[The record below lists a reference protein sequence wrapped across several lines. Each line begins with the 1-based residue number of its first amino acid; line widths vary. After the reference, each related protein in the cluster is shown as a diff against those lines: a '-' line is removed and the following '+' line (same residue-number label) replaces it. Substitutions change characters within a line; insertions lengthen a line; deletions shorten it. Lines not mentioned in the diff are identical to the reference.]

1 MFKKLAI
8 GLGSFIVI
16 AAIVICAIPLKTVSY
31 TVSVPYQDVEEYQV
45 EEPLSYVI
53 AHYEDDYDLGMI
65 VTIDGDYYYQGEKI
79 EKDQYRSYKKY
90 VYSWLEI
97 SNADDV
103 AGDFT
108 VTWRCSCPG
117 TQNYPGSPNYS
128 GSQNYSSYDVSTKY
142 VYVRPA
148 QTELIWY
155 SGNIPLDCTVYWSAS
170 PPTKTVTKYRI
181 VEKQRQET
189 RYKSV
194 TILEYLTSY

>member
-1 MFKKLAI
+1 MLKGLAI
-8 GLGSFIVI
+8 GLASVIVI
-16 AAIVICAIPLKTVSY
+16 TAIVVCAIPLKTVSY

-45 EEPLSYVI
+45 EEPLSYTI
-53 AHYEDDYDLGMI
+53 PHYEDDYEEING
-65 VTIDGDYYYQGEKI
+65 GNYNEKA
-79 EKDQYRSYKKY
+79 
-90 VYSWLEI
+90 VYSYLEI

-108 VTWRCSCPG
+108 VTWRCECPG
-117 TQNYPGSPNYS
+117 DNVYVGYIP
-128 GSQNYSSYDVSTKY
+128 TKQ

-148 QTELIWY
+148 QTEAIWD
-155 SGNIPLDCTVYWSAS
+155 NETIPANCQLYWQVS

-189 RYKSV
+189 RYKNV